1 MKITDIRFCGAGV
14 LAKNAMNIQK
24 LLGKKKSGIPGRTA
38 GQFCPDF
45 LSHMEK
51 PETLVYVTGTNGK
64 EEVVELAAK
73 VLKDNNY
80 EFTDNIGM
88 GGDGDSIISAL
99 LGKTAISGKSNC
111 KLAVLAV
118 DERYAPLIYPQMQ
131 PDICVCTNLFRNA
144 PDWNVSVDFIT
155 DILNT
160 NISNHTKMILNGDDL
175 ITSHLKPENER
186 IYFGMEKLPEDSGLR
201 PNIIQDI
208 SVCPKCDTKLDYDF
222 VRYNHLGRA
231 HCPKCDYGSSEAD
244 YDVLSVDRE
253 QNCFTMRTPE
263 GRNVYPLLG
272 KNTADLYHEVAA
284 ITLLHQ
290 LGLTAEQISKSLA
303 SMENKISGYKT
314 EKAGNKEVVMCLTKG
329 KNPVE
334 NSRIFEFIAGQGTDC
349 AVVLLNYDYQD
360 DLHFSENMAWL
371 YETDYEFLNN
381 ACVRQV
387 VVGGKRCYD
396 YQVRALLAGIPES
409 QVECALNV
417 EDVVKLVNISEVD
430 RIYLLYSEGTRPK
443 TAEIKEHLM
452 KRIEKEA
459 D

>member
-160 NISNHTKMILNGDDL
+160 NISNHTKMILNGDD
-175 ITSHLKPENER
+175 R
-186 IYFGMEKLPEDSGLR
+186 LR
-201 PNIIQDI
+201 VI
-208 SVCPKCDTKLDYDF
+208 
-222 VRYNHLGRA
+222 
-231 HCPKCDYGSSEAD
+231 
-244 YDVLSVDRE
+244 
-253 QNCFTMRTPE
+253 
-263 GRNVYPLLG
+263 
-272 KNTADLYHEVAA
+272 
-284 ITLLHQ
+284 
-290 LGLTAEQISKSLA
+290 
-303 SMENKISGYKT
+303 
-314 EKAGNKEVVMCLTKG
+314 
-329 KNPVE
+329 
-334 NSRIFEFIAGQGTDC
+334 
-349 AVVLLNYDYQD
+349 
-360 DLHFSENMAWL
+360 
-371 YETDYEFLNN
+371 
-381 ACVRQV
+381 
-387 VVGGKRCYD
+387 
-396 YQVRALLAGIPES
+396 
-409 QVECALNV
+409 
-417 EDVVKLVNISEVD
+417 
-430 RIYLLYSEGTRPK
+430 
-443 TAEIKEHLM
+443 
-452 KRIEKEA
+452 
-459 D
+459 